1 MVEIKRKRGR
11 KVPILLTKEVKKAIE
26 VLVEKRSEV
35 GINPENHYLF
45 AATGNGSLGHLKPWE
60 CLRKVTV

>member
-1 MVEIKRKRGR
+1 MVEIKRNRGR

>member
-1 MVEIKRKRGR
+1 MVEIKRKRGQ

-35 GINPENHYLF
+35 GINPENHYQQP
-45 AATGNGSLGHLKPWE
+45 ATGNGSLGHLKPWE